1 MTTEA
6 NTTTRLNQ
14 PAPASKRRR
23 VPRWLWV
30 AGPLLVVA
38 FFAWE
43 VLISSRS
50 VETDNA
56 YVKADRVMISTQV
69 SGRVSEV
76 LVGQNEPVK
85 RGQVLYRIDPAPLQI
100 ALAQAEAKLAKVSDD
115 TGAGRAGLRE
125 TDASVRAADENLRWA
140 QQEFSRQQQLLS
152 RKLIAQKAVDDAR
165 HVVTEAQSE
174 RDSAVAGR
182 DKARLALGGDGSAL
196 EKLPD
201 YREAIAARDRARL
214 DLAHVNVLAPVN
226 GIIGN
231 HDLQPGEYLNVG
243 QIAMPLVATD
253 PVWIEANFKETDL
266 ARMRVG
272 QGATVR
278 VDSYPG
284 KKWQA
289 RIASIS
295 PASGSE
301 FSVIPA
307 QNATG
312 NWVKVV
318 QRIPVKLAL
327 LNVDAKAPMLR
338 AGMSADVK
346 VDLVDHDAPRQT
358 ANR

>member
-6 NTTTRLNQ
+6 NTTARLNQ
-14 PAPASKRRR
+14 PAPTPVRRR

-30 AGPLLVVA
+30 AGPVLVIA
-38 FFAWE
+38 FFVWE
-43 VLISSRS
+43 FVVSSRS

-85 RGQVLYRIDPAPLQI
+85 RGQVLYRIDPAPLKI
-100 ALAQAEAKLAKVSDD
+100 ALAEAEAKLAKVSDD

-125 TDASVRAADENLRWA
+125 TDAGVRAANENLRWA
-140 QQEFSRQQQLLS
+140 QQEVARQQQLLA

-165 HVVTEAQSE
+165 HAVSEAQAD
-174 RDSAVAGR
+174 RDSAVAAR
-182 DKARLALGGDGSAL
+182 EKASLALGGNGSAL
-196 EKLPD
+196 EQLPD
-201 YREAIAARDRARL
+201 YREAVAARDRARL
-214 DLAHVNVLAPVN
+214 DLSHVDVTAPVD
-226 GIIGN
+226 GIVGN
-231 HDLQPGEYLNVG
+231 HDLQPGEYLARMHVG
-243 QIAMPLVATD
+243 QA
-253 PVWIEANFKETDL
+253 
-266 ARMRVG
+266 
-272 QGATVR
+272 ATVR

-284 KKWQA
+284 KRWQA

-318 QRIPVKLAL
+318 QRIPVKLEL
-327 LNVDAKAPMLR
+327 LHVDPDAPMLR

-346 VDLVDHDAPRQT
+346 VDLVDRGADT
-358 ANR
+358 AARRTAAR

>member
-14 PAPASKRRR
+14 PAPAPTRRR
-23 VPRWLWV
+23 VPRWVWV
-30 AGPLLVVA
+30 AGPLLVIA

-43 VLISSRS
+43 FVISSRS
-50 VETDNA
+50 VDTDNA

-76 LVGQNEPVK
+76 LVGQNAPVK
-85 RGQVLYRIDPAPLQI
+85 RGQLLYRIDAAPLKI
-100 ALAQAEAKLAKVSDD
+100 ALAEAEAKLAKVSDD

-125 TDASVRAADENLRWA
+125 TDAGVRAADENLRWA
-140 QQEFSRQQQLLS
+140 QQELSRQQQLLS

-165 HVVTEAQSE
+165 HAVTEAQSE
-174 RDSAVAGR
+174 LAGAIAGR

-196 EKLPD
+196 ETLPD
-201 YREAIAARDRARL
+201 YREAIAERDRARL
-214 DLAHVNVLAPVN
+214 DLSHVDVVAPVD

-231 HDLQPGEYLNVG
+231 HDLQPGEYLTVG

-272 QGATVR
+272 QAATVR

-318 QRIPVKLAL
+318 QRIPVKLEL
-327 LNVDAKAPMLR
+327 LDVDANAPMLR
-338 AGMSADVK
+338 AGMSADVS
-346 VDLVDHDAPRQT
+346 VDLVDHAAHAT
-358 ANR
+358 AAR